1 MFHVILFYFLF
12 NNSCIRSFRSEFV
25 LNDTFYTTDKF
36 DSYQF
41 NFFFNVYTA
50 DSANE
55 NFRSTIFKL
64 LVLYTYVLYIL
75 YVSQLKGISCKFVA
89 EKWSIFLVGKTNLKR
104 CLQTLLRHC

>member
-1 MFHVILFYFLF
+1 MLFYFIFCLITVVSGVLEV
-12 NNSCIRSFRSEFV
+12 NS
-25 LNDTFYTTDKF
+25 FYIIPFIPLTSLTVT
-36 DSYQF
+36 
-41 NFFFNVYTA
+41 NLIFFFNVCTA

-104 CLQTLLRHC
+104 YLQTLLHHC